1 MDYLQRLASSK
12 IVTVFLYFLL
22 AIYLLLMCY
31 LLFFGYYRQDIRV
44 HDYNVTPFET
54 IKMYIVYMDY
64 FSFHVWFINLFGNI
78 IAFMPL
84 GLLLPLLSDRWK
96 GAFRI
101 TILSFFVSLTV
112 ETIQLTF
119 HVGRFDVDDML
130 LNTIGG
136 LLGYVLLQILQ
147 SVAAAMLVQSKV
159 TK

>member
-64 FSFHVWFINLFGNI
+64 FSFYVWFINLFGNI